1 MTPRTAGGAT
11 PAPGPLNSNLC
22 SASARLRGF
31 RQIFASLSA
40 PGFPSEKWA
49 VDFYFPELPCY
60 RRKVGEVT
68 CFFRAPSPVSAKG
81 AGEAGAGRA
90 QRSALS
96 RPPISAP
103 SPGQQPHLARA
114 LPRVLR
120 VSHVAE
126 AAEQLL
132 HQEQGN
138 LLQDGLLQVGCGRR
152 ASSVAGGAQRPFV
165 SSARSLAPEAPA
177 SLMPRRGA
185 ARGPSP
191 PALRAKH
198 QELQAARLCRQG
210 FGPVIRLR
218 LLRPTRLWSRLWL
231 PLCSCL
237 NLRLPFRLPARRSS
251 SEAPGPGL

>member
-1 MTPRTAGGAT
+1 MLQLRPGDPGPLSAQGETGAGCCVCVGGVWVVTLRTAGGAT
-11 PAPGPLNSNLC
+11 PAPGPVSSNPC
-22 SASARLRGF
+22 SAPGRLRGF
-31 RQIFASLSA
+31 GQIFASLCA

-68 CFFRAPSPVSAKG
+68 CFFRAPAPVSAKG
-81 AGEAGAGRA
+81 AGESGAGRA
-90 QRSALS
+90 QRSSLS

-152 ASSVAGGAQRPFV
+152 ASSVAGGLRGRLSAALGLWLRRPPCSECPCAAQRGGPAHPL
-165 SSARSLAPEAPA
+165 SA
-177 SLMPRRGA
+177 
-185 ARGPSP
+185 PS
-191 PALRAKH
+191 
-198 QELQAARLCRQG
+198 
-210 FGPVIRLR
+210 
-218 LLRPTRLWSRLWL
+218 T
-231 PLCSCL
+231 
-237 NLRLPFRLPARRSS
+237 RSS
-251 SEAPGPGL
+251 RPLVCAGRGSGR